1 MKSQTTLFFAALIT
15 ALFFLPV
22 LFAGNEKNKKEVDE
36 VDLLIAKSA
45 EHHQKAIRLN
55 RAIDN
60 VVTNKVQEMKAEVKE
75 LKKEVLVANQKL
87 IETQA
92 IIVNYENKIAHDSAL
107 GGKPFSIFA
116 IEAVPDSANR
126 K

>member
-1 MKSQTTLFFAALIT
+1 MKSQTTLFYAALIT

-22 LFAGNEKNKKEVDE
+22 LFAGTEKNKPKVDE
-36 VDLLIAKSA
+36 IDLLIAKSA
-45 EHHQKAIRLN
+45 EHHKKAVRLN

-60 VVTNKVQEMKAEVKE
+60 VVTSKVQEMKAEVKE

-87 IETQA
+87 VETQA
-92 IIVNYENKIAHDSAL
+92 IVVSYEKKIAHDSAL